1 MQSTFQKDVNAGT
14 PNKNSPGEP
23 WRQSLDSYLQLLQK
37 LGTVYQYLTDY
48 KCSAAVDAV
57 LQVPEKHYYSGTVLA
72 WVGRCHLELANYP
85 TAFRTFYELRQLEP
99 WQLRGMEYYS
109 TALWYLQKDM
119 TLSSLAA
126 DLLELDRNAPEPWC
140 AAGNCF
146 SLQREHEMAIRFFH
160 RALQVS
166 ASPSSCSCSLLPTQL
181 HDNGTSVL
189 TFDDDFSS
197 FRLTRILV
205 TLTPCLDTNTRP

>member
-1 MQSTFQKDVNAGT
+1 MNAST
-14 PNKNSPGEP
+14 PNKGSPGEP
-23 WRQSLDSYLQLLQK
+23 WRQSLDNYLQLLQK
-37 LGTVYQYLTDY
+37 LGTVYQFLADY

-119 TLSSLAA
+119 TLSSLAS

-146 SLQREHEMAIRFFH
+146 SLQREHETAIRFFH

-166 ASPSSCSCSLLPTQL
+166 TARYGVPKVQPRRFSLLSLRRWTRTSATPT
-181 HDNGTSVL
+181 
-189 TFDDDFSS
+189 
-197 FRLTRILV
+197 R
-205 TLTPCLDTNTRP
+205 CLDTSIPPWRSWRRP